1 MTSGHS
7 NSGPSDSGTPGSG
20 ASDSGTPDPGTTE
33 LEVPSGEEVVE
44 ELESMQI
51 EESSDSDVWIPGLV
65 LEWLGAL
72 VVIVL
77 SVAIT
82 AGVVARFFGTGIFGV
97 VELSALSMVV
107 MVLLGSGALA
117 ARDGHV
123 KLELLD
129 TVLKPRQL
137 KAVNILSDVVQ
148 IVVTAL
154 LTWAMFSL
162 FLNDLDR
169 GTTVAGD
176 VQFPRVVLAAT
187 AMVCFAVLCLTILL
201 RLIRDLRRPADP
213 TDTAESP
220 DTAGS
225 SDPVERAKSAESATT
240 TDPEGDN

>member
-1 MTSGHS
+1 MTSSHS
-7 NSGPSDSGTPGSG
+7 NSGATNSGT
-20 ASDSGTPDPGTTE
+20 TDP
-33 LEVPSGEEVVE
+33 EVPSGEEVVE
-44 ELESMQI
+44 ELETMEI
-51 EESSDSDVWIPGLV
+51 EESSDKSVWIPALI

-97 VELSALSMVV
+97 VELSAMSMVV
-107 MVLLGSGALA
+107 MVLLGGAALA

-129 TVLKPRQL
+129 TVLRPRQL
-137 KAVNILSDVVQ
+137 KAVNVLSDVVQ
-148 IVVTAL
+148 IVVTAV

-176 VQFPRVVLAAT
+176 VQFPRVVLAGLAT
-187 AMVCFAVLCLTILL
+187 VCFAVLSLTILL
-201 RLIRDLRRPADP
+201 RLIRDLRRRPDEATAD
-213 TDTAESP
+213 DATAE
-220 DTAGS
+220 
-225 SDPVERAKSAESATT
+225 K
-240 TDPEGDN
+240 GDN